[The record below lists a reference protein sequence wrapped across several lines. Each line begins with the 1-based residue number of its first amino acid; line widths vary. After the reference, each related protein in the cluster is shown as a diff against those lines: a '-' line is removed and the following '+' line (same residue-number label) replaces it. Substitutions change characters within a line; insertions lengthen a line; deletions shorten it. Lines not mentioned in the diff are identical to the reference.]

1 MTDAEKV
8 YQVLDTL
15 GIDYEK
21 YEHPPV
27 MTIADIEKLDFTMEP
42 MHCKNLFLRN
52 EKGNQHYLALVHHN
66 KKANTRGIAK
76 KIGSTRLSFAS
87 DKRLKTHLG
96 LEPGGVSVFGL
107 IHNEDR
113 KVIVLVDED
122 LRKEEKLTFHPNV
135 NTASVIIS
143 QEGLKKFLD
152 YAGHPVRY
160 ITMD

>member
-1 MTDAEKV
+1 MSEAEKV
-8 YQVLDTL
+8 YQALDTL
-15 GIDYEK
+15 GIEYEK

-27 MTIADIEKLDFTMEP
+27 MTIADIEDLDFTIEP

-52 EKGNQHYLALVHHN
+52 SKGNQHYLAIVHHE
-66 KKANTRGIAK
+66 KKANTRAIAQ

-107 IHNEDR
+107 MNNEDN

-122 LRKEEKLTFHPNV
+122 LKKEGKITFHPNV
-135 NTASVIIS
+135 NTASITIS
-143 QEGLKKFLD
+143 YEDFEKFLND
-152 YAGHPVRY
+152 QKNPVRY
-160 ITMD
+160 IKME